1 MVDGSFKQ
9 GGQRLLAWCRRQ
21 RAVDRDADRDAD
33 RATKADMEK
42 SVINATGAMTRDPR
56 PYRRPE
62 FQMLFLGRQT
72 RPAYGAGAARA
83 RRDPFAVR

>member
-1 MVDGSFKQ
+1 MCG
-9 GGQRLLAWCRRQ
+9 RQ
-21 RAVDRDADRDAD
+21 RAVDGDAERDAD